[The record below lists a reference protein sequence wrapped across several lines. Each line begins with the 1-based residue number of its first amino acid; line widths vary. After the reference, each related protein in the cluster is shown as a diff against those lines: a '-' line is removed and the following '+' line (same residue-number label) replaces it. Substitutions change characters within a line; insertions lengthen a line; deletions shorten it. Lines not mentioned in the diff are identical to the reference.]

1 MKIQVTVLE
10 LKGFTE
16 MIYPAENIALPGLE
30 YMEYEMSYDKY
41 SENTGYQV
49 KYDEMKV
56 SYKLAGKEQLDDLT
70 DVYYDRKIKVGD
82 KLLMKRKGNTLV
94 F

>member
-1 MKIQVTVLE
+1 MKIQVIVLD
-10 LKGFTE
+10 LKGFNE
-16 MIYPAENIALPGLE
+16 MIYPAENTTLPGLE

-56 SYKLAGKEQLDDLT
+56 SYNLAGKEQLVDLK
-70 DVYYDRKIKVGD
+70 DVYYDRKTKVGD
-82 KLLMKRKGNTLV
+82 KLLMKKKGNTLV